1 MDSELEK
8 KLQQLESKIDAAYR
22 SAERTR
28 RMFMWTLIIS
38 VATIMLPLLGLI
50 ILIPLYVQTLEIGGL
65 L

>member
-38 VATIMLPLLGLI
+38 VATIVLPLLGLI